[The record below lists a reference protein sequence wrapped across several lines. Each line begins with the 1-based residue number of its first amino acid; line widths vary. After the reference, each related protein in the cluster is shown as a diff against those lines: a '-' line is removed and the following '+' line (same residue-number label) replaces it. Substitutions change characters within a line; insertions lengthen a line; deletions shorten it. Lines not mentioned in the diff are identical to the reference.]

1 VLSRVYDSN
10 SRNFVQEQFKIIE
23 SVGRVPGYKARNKYT
38 GLQLNTENKTIKQK
52 CFEHVRIM
60 TK

>member
-23 SVGRVPGYKARNKYT
+23 SVGRVPGYKARNKYA
-38 GLQLNTENKTIKQK
+38 GLQLNTGNRTIK
-52 CFEHVRIM
+52 
-60 TK
+60 TKMF